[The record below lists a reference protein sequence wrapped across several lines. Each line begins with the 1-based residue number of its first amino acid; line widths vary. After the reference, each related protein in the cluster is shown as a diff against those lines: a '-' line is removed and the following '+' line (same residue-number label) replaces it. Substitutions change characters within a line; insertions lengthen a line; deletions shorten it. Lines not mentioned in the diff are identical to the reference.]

1 MLLNVLPGIAR
12 YSSITVWLV
21 LLLLGTAPGPAR
33 GAELQVRGF
42 LDQVSD
48 VKAVPRSQPTRVKP
62 LGTTQIPPDID
73 LVLMAKWSLNY
84 LAGTVTVDR
93 DFESSYG
100 NWPLKYP
107 PFSMA
112 GDDIAGGDTE
122 CRNDLAFVLM
132 REMSGLNAG
141 LDIQKGVRQRLLKRY
156 HASGLFLPVSGDTDV
171 IWATTW
177 LALGL
182 IESYATTGD
191 QPSLALAR
199 RSLEAM
205 RKFAMKSD
213 EHGHFWLAPPPSVEW
228 EGKPIKLTYR
238 AELDFCALEPYVR
251 FFEVTGDA
259 GMLAVAKGLADGRL
273 DGLAKGHD
281 TTHMHSMMH
290 GVVPVAHLGAVTG
303 EARYLDWAEAR
314 LKETE
319 AFRTDYGWVAAV
331 RDAGF
336 SSPKISE
343 TCAVA
348 DVMQTAIFLA
358 RGGRGVYWD
367 FVERAMRNYL
377 PQEQFFI
384 DETFKNL
391 WTQANFSNPE
401 ALVKGMGLVRRME
414 GGFFCRTDPEDRWS
428 MGTLSLEGCCPPTG
442 MTALYLGWKSIVTKT
457 PAGVFINLA
466 FNTDTPAAR
475 VVSFLPEQGRITVVA
490 KQSAPYN
497 MRVPGFAP
505 REKVQA
511 WRSGKKVSLAWNG
524 DYVQFASVQPGDE
537 LTVTYPLIG
546 FVQKMKRAGTEYTIH
561 WQGNAVTAVSPKGRV
576 WPLFEKVPFPTP
588 PYPGQ

>member
-1 MLLNVLPGIAR
+1 MPLKFFSDGTMNASLTVGI
-12 YSSITVWLV
+12 V
-21 LLLLGTAPGPAR
+21 LLLPGAAPAPAR

-42 LDQVSD
+42 LDQVSEAK
-48 VKAVPRSQPTRVKP
+48 VIPRSQPAGVKP
-62 LGTTQIPPDID
+62 LGATQVPQDVD

-84 LAGTVTVDR
+84 LAGTITVDR

-112 GDDIAGGDTE
+112 GDNIAGGDTE

-132 REMSGLNAG
+132 REMSGIDAG

-156 HASGLFLPVSGDTDV
+156 HAGGLFLPVNGDTDV

-177 LALGL
+177 LA
-182 IESYATTGD
+182 
-191 QPSLALAR
+191 
-199 RSLEAM
+199 
-205 RKFAMKSD
+205 
-213 EHGHFWLAPPPSVEW
+213 PPPSIEW
-228 EGKPIKLTYR
+228 EGKPIKITYR
-238 AELDFCALEPYVR
+238 AELDFCVLEPYVR

-281 TTHMHSMMH
+281 TSHMHSMMH
-290 GVVPVAHLGAVTG
+290 GVEPLAHLGAVTG

-319 AFRTDYGWVAAV
+319 PFRTDYGWVAAV

-343 TCAVA
+343 TCALA

-358 RGGRGVYWD
+358 RGGRTAYWD

-384 DETFKNL
+384 DETFKTL
-391 WTQANFSNPE
+391 WAQANSTNPE
-401 ALVKGMGLVRRME
+401 ALVKGLGLVRRME

-428 MGTLSLEGCCPPTG
+428 IGTLSLEGCCPPTG
-442 MTALYLGWKSIVTKT
+442 MTGLHLGWKSIVTKT

-466 FNTDTPAAR
+466 LNTDTPAAR
-475 VVSFLPEQGRITVVA
+475 VVSFLPDQGRVTVVA
-490 KQSAPYN
+490 KEAATYN
-497 MRVPGFAP
+497 LRVPGFAP
-505 REKVQA
+505 RERAEA
-511 WRSGKKVSLAWNG
+511 WRGGKKVRLAWNG
-524 DYVQFASVQPGDE
+524 DYVHFASVQPGEE
-537 LTVTYPLIG
+537 LTVTYPLVG
-546 FVQKMKRAGTEYTIH
+546 FVQKMKRGGTDYTIQ
-561 WQGNAVTAVSPKGRV
+561 WKGNEVASVSPKGRV

-588 PYPGQ
+588 PYPGQLGPVQKQSRN